1 MQLKAAFWRTD
12 TTDTLRIDGF
22 YDGDGRYVLRFM
34 PTAPG
39 EWRYR
44 TESNVPALAGRTGS
58 LRCVAAMTNHGP
70 VGVRGTHAFR
80 YADGTLYWP
89 VGTTAYAWIHMPA
102 DVQQQTLASLEAAR
116 FNSIDDLKKLVP
128 SLVHPDAKIL
138 SEKNHCHSLL
148 MCACARGATEC
159 AKYLIDCGANASLKN
174 FHGYTALHWAAFTG
188 RPETIRLLLNSGANI
203 ESRTAD
209 GKTAL
214 HVAAFK
220 GHRHIAEILLKRGAD
235 LNAVDA
241 RGWNCVRS
249 AALDNQQAM
258 VEYLYQG

>member
-1 MQLKAAFWRTD
+1 MKNIRLQIAVSIMTLVSAVPSVALAQAEVEQWGRFEQTFKGPSEGNPFTDVQLKAAFWRTD

-58 LRCVAAMTNHGP
+58 LRCVVAMTNHGP

-80 YADGTLYWP
+80 YADGTPYWP

-116 FNSIDDLKKLVP
+116 FNKLR
-128 SLVHPDAKIL
+128 
-138 SEKNHCHSLL
+138 
-148 MCACARGATEC
+148 MCVFQE
-159 AKYLIDCGANASLKN
+159 L
-174 FHGYTALHWAAFTG
+174 
-188 RPETIRLLLNSGANI
+188 RPL
-203 ESRTAD
+203 
-209 GKTAL
+209 
-214 HVAAFK
+214 
-220 GHRHIAEILLKRGAD
+220 
-235 LNAVDA
+235 
-241 RGWNCVRS
+241 
-249 AALDNQQAM
+249 
-258 VEYLYQG
+258 